1 MLSFYVRCSSEIIV
15 GLEYTI
21 VSYYTHCVRKV
32 YHFTILSAIIS
43 YYISRNIQIQISVN
57 I

>member
-1 MLSFYVRCSSEIIV
+1 MLDVLLKSLLAWNTPLFH
-15 GLEYTI
+15 
-21 VSYYTHCVRKV
+21 YTHCVRKV

-43 YYISRNIQIQISVN
+43 YYIPLNIQIQISVN